1 LIISKLF
8 PLFLI
13 FLGIGVDDMFV
24 LLSGLASTSTNDDIE
39 TRIGET
45 MKHSWI
51 SITITS
57 VTDIVAF
64 CVGSKSIFPSVNDFQ
79 FRWIQGLINPWNM
92 IFPWVDQSL
101 YSPHGV
107 INCMLF
113 YKRIRKQNFLLYMF
127 FSSILI
133 RQERNTIFVC
143 FIWIYKCIVALM
155 A

>member
-1 LIISKLF
+1 MLLLWRSLLF

-39 TRIGET
+39 TRIGKT
-45 MKHSWI
+45 MKHSGI

-64 CVGSKSIFPSVNDFQ
+64 CVDIHLG
-79 FRWIQGLINPWNM
+79 RGGLGEYHV
-92 IFPWVDQSL
+92 PWVDQSL

-113 YKRIRKQNFLLYMF
+113 YKRIRKQNFH
-127 FSSILI
+127 
-133 RQERNTIFVC
+133 
-143 FIWIYKCIVALM
+143 FICLSCEEFRHEIV
-155 A
+155 